1 MKPNSSRTS
10 LTRRSNFAKPCTVS
24 ACIASLCLLLCSVAA
39 ADVSLSDL
47 QPLFDDVDG
56 MASDT
61 RSIQQNTRYLQGTL
75 DTLNQK
81 ATTQSEYQRNLLLFL
96 GGGVQPPTGY
106 TPISTLLQQIAANT
120 RNAGDILAGNPWWS
134 TNSEFALGWSA
145 WTQNVPKPSSGNVN
159 HGDFTDAFST
169 LISARM
175 RLRKDLTAIIGGY
188 SHLPTDWSK
197 TWGHNGTAL
206 PYNETVGQVYTFE
219 DWMADAARSNWVLQA
234 SLAGTT
240 DAPSVEDTAATS
252 AVDDGDTSGTN
263 AVPDMVVERMNVT
276 GVEEALELVDA
287 DAVGDMLPS
296 SFTGANPEVV
306 VFSGGRY
313 GAVTVPEVRASLAI
327 PENVARYLRG
337 VATWLWRVALFVGC
351 FFIVRQEVAFWST
364 LGGSA
369 SDA

>member
-1 MKPNSSRTS
+1 M
-10 LTRRSNFAKPCTVS
+10 RRSNFARPCIVS
-24 ACIASLCLLLCSVAA
+24 VCTASLFLRLCSVAG

-47 QPLFDDVDG
+47 QPLFDDVDA

-81 ATTQSEYQRNLLLFL
+81 AATQSEYQRNLLLVL
-96 GGGVQPPTGY
+96 NGGVTPPIGY
-106 TPISTLLQQIAANT
+106 TPISTLLQEIAANT
-120 RNAGDILAGNPWWS
+120 RSAGDALAGNPWWA
-134 TNSEFALGWSA
+134 TNSAFTLVRSKRSLARPSEQPDGTYTYSFPEFMSYWSSALALPFTAVGTTYSHAEVKQKWFDWLGVNRVPVRTNYSA
-145 WTQNVPKPSSGNVN
+145 TEPYTWF
-159 HGDFTDAFST
+159 DWMTDA
-169 LISARM
+169 M
-175 RLRKDLTAIIGGY
+175 
-188 SHLPTDWSK
+188 
-197 TWGHNGTAL
+197 
-206 PYNETVGQVYTFE
+206 
-219 DWMADAARSNWVLQA
+219 RSNLVAQGSLLGSTA
-234 SLAGTT
+234 S
-240 DAPSVEDTAATS
+240 PSEEDTAATA

-263 AVPDMVVERMNVT
+263 AVPEMVVERMNVT
-276 GVEEALELVDA
+276 GVEDALDLVDA

-351 FFIVRQEVAFWST
+351 FVIVRQEVAFWST